1 MRSLFV
7 GGVAAGLTLAAAL
20 SSGGAL
26 AASGS
31 PASAS
36 PGGGQTPAQAAPPSP
51 DASAPVILPGAG
63 STPIVATD
71 VTLTLGKVRIVVP
84 RLEARG
90 TELTKARLS
99 GLFDPSSQL
108 SSAERLDALTAA
120 SLVAPRIEIWP
131 AEGHGEPIVLTGVA
145 LTDVVK
151 GRVGALSIGKVA
163 IDWHESAGAGSAS
176 LGPVAA
182 AALDLPLALSLA
194 RSHRSDAAEGP
205 GLLLG
210 SLSTGNMAM
219 RGPDGSAVSLG
230 DIALAGLRA
239 RAPLRPYAE
248 LQPLFRKPE
257 GTLTPEDKRQLA
269 EAAIDAAGS
278 VVLGHL
284 ALEKLAFL
292 GANDAVKVEAG
303 RVVLDDVSPAR
314 VGTWAADDI
323 GLVADG
329 TEIALR
335 HFALHGPDETM
346 LLSVLARSFV
356 SGDVAVQSGAMP
368 LLPAQDGSMALI
380 DLRVSTPSE
389 GTPGNNA
396 DGTRTEVTIPVVSAS
411 TTTAAGGAVTGAAEI
426 ALDYAL
432 PKPEVLPQADVLRSA
447 GIDTLHAGLD
457 WRMAF
462 DQGARELRLGRF
474 AVSAEKLGSLATTLT
489 LGDLPASVPSGDEV
503 AGAAAARA
511 MTLREA
517 GFTFNNAGL
526 VELALPAMA
535 ASANTSIPMLKA
547 GLKTEAELEIGKV
560 LGTSPTAT
568 RLVAAVDAFIDDPK
582 SFTLR
587 IEAPGG
593 LKIGEIQDASDP
605 TALLDRLG
613 IEATANR

>member
-1 MRSLFV
+1 
-7 GGVAAGLTLAAAL
+7 
-20 SSGGAL
+20 
-26 AASGS
+26 
-31 PASAS
+31 
-36 PGGGQTPAQAAPPSP
+36 
-51 DASAPVILPGAG
+51 
-63 STPIVATD
+63 
-71 VTLTLGKVRIVVP
+71 
-84 RLEARG
+84 
-90 TELTKARLS
+90 
-99 GLFDPSSQL
+99 
-108 SSAERLDALTAA
+108 
-120 SLVAPRIEIWP
+120 
-131 AEGHGEPIVLTGVA
+131 
-145 LTDVVK
+145 
-151 GRVGALSIGKVA
+151 
-163 IDWHESAGAGSAS
+163 
-176 LGPVAA
+176 
-182 AALDLPLALSLA
+182 
-194 RSHRSDAAEGP
+194 
-205 GLLLG
+205 
-210 SLSTGNMAM
+210 
-219 RGPDGSAVSLG
+219 
-230 DIALAGLRA
+230 
-239 RAPLRPYAE
+239 
-248 LQPLFRKPE
+248 
-257 GTLTPEDKRQLA
+257 
-269 EAAIDAAGS
+269 
-278 VVLGHL
+278 
-284 ALEKLAFL
+284 
-292 GANDAVKVEAG
+292 
-303 RVVLDDVSPAR
+303 
-314 VGTWAADDI
+314 
-323 GLVADG
+323 
-329 TEIALR
+329 
-335 HFALHGPDETM
+335 
-346 LLSVLARSFV
+346 
-356 SGDVAVQSGAMP
+356 MP

-503 AGAAAARA
+503 AGAAAART